1 MAVIRLLNEMNV
13 EVVSL
18 LERMSKRK
26 TDTSIKLSLD
36 MEEYYDIIEKETI
49 KRQNNL

>member
-1 MAVIRLLNEMNV
+1 MFAQKKTV

-26 TDTSIKLSLD
+26 PDTGIKLSLD
-36 MEEYYDIIEKETI
+36 MGEYYDIIEKESKEVKMI
-49 KRQNNL
+49 SK